1 MKKIRKI
8 GEKCTEIDTEDY
20 LRRKKDEK
28 ESMLKIDTG
37 IYEENKQKL
46 KKYAKQCKKK
56 YVWRRQT
63 NIKNIVE

>member
-37 IYEENKQKL
+37 ICEENKQKL

-56 YVWRRQT
+56 YV
-63 NIKNIVE
+63 

>member
-8 GEKCTEIDTEDY
+8 GEKWTETDTEDY

-46 KKYAKQCKKK
+46 KKYAKQCKKNMSEEDK
-56 YVWRRQT
+56 QT
-63 NIKNIVE
+63 

>member
-28 ESMLKIDTG
+28 ESMLKIDTR
-37 IYEENKQKL
+37 ICEENKQKL
-46 KKYAKQCKKK
+46 KKYAKQCKKNMSEEDK
-56 YVWRRQT
+56 QT
-63 NIKNIVE
+63 